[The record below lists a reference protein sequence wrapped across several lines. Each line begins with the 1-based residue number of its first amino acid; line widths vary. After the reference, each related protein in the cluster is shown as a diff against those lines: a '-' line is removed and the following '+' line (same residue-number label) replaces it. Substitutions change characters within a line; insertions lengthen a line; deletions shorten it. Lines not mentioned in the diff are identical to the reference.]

1 MVGLGKSKLPKAG
14 LEHREILPPSSC
26 EDRDYGWVAGS
37 QQSPIENLQVDSTTI
52 NQSRR
57 KDLYIMY
64 IGLGTLQ
71 TVYCILCKGAIILAM
86 SAPTILINN
95 NNNRKIILY
104 WHRGYR
110 DLEGSSNFLIRLGNF
125 ADEVRYSPLQIIG
138 FSRKY
143 K

>member
-71 TVYCILCKGAIILAM
+71 TVYCILCNRSIILAM
-86 SAPTILINN
+86 STPIILINN
-95 NNNRKIILY
+95 NNTPQFNSQPP
-104 WHRGYR
+104 GG
-110 DLEGSSNFLIRLGNF
+110 DFCF
-125 ADEVRYSPLQIIG
+125 AKRHLVPVPSLD
-138 FSRKY
+138 K
-143 K
+143 